1 MQFSFLSQLPFIH
14 STCKTFHEDLPA
26 QLSPIQ
32 YFLFLP
38 FPVGCFNHRRF
49 TKSPFFHWRTA
60 WPSGN
65 GITFASHI
73 PGFFIS
79 LSTKPKSCSTE
90 HAVRLGKLR
99 VVGNNQRVFRLDRL
113 LRSTWCPIFNFTA
126 YCLKN
131 RDSQRKPR
139 PNCVKSTTYILKLI
153 WCHVSAF
160 AKGCKHVVFV
170 YPILRAQSI

>member
-113 LRSTWCPIFNFTA
+113 LRSTWCPIFNRNTP
-126 YCLKN
+126 YLKN
-131 RDSQRKPR
+131 HFIMPYHQANTPQHQAQGLWWAPPR
-139 PNCVKSTTYILKLI
+139 GKL
-153 WCHVSAF
+153 WQFVATLCFGDTSA
-160 AKGCKHVVFV
+160 
-170 YPILRAQSI
+170 